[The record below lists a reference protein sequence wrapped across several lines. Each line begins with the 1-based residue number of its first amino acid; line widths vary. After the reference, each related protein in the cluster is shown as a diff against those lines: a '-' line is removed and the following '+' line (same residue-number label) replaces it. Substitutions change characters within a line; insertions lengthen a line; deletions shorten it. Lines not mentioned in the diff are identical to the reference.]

1 MSKTRKATD
10 RYLTAGEAGDIKN
23 CGQGAIK
30 TTLELVLSKLN
41 LQCLQLILYPGIKMD
56 IDAGK
61 DCEESMLGSI
71 TDFHLVKMIVVQDSG
86 VHSFCRSSVPVNLFP
101 LFRPV
106 WNRSEEPDVI
116 TVIDVYRSSISGR
129 TALIRKW
136 AGGNLIHPERAAEF
150 SALSSECRRAIVIH
164 RCSIRTTGTPFSFSL
179 NLSKGIVPS
188 RPLIAVDD
196 WNNILVTEELKD
208 GKTVR
213 SCVKAHVSRVDIGIH
228 VKQTC

>member
-1 MSKTRKATD
+1 M
-10 RYLTAGEAGDIKN
+10 
-23 CGQGAIK
+23 
-30 TTLELVLSKLN
+30 ELVLSKLN

-136 AGGNLIHPERAAEF
+136 AGGNLIHPEWAAEF
-150 SALSSECRRAIVIH
+150 SALSLNVVAIVIH
-164 RCSIRTTGTPFSFSL
+164 RCSIRTNRHAIL
-179 NLSKGIVPS
+179 IQLELIKGIVPS

-196 WNNILVTEELKD
+196 WNNILMTEELKD